1 MTADSPVKSDSPQL
15 PTSLDYAEIRIRSS
29 AKLFGQEPDDDPGL
43 LRVSA
48 TVSIPDFPYDHLSSD
63 EAPPLS
69 EIEGIGLATAPM
81 DGGGTE
87 ITILRA
93 EGLVLDLYRI
103 SNPFET
109 LDADSEELVAY
120 ACLFDLEGGNGLDPE
135 LEHRIMGP
143 GIGRVVIVERVRI
156 APAWRGC
163 GGIGRYLA
171 SRLLP
176 LVCPDAAVVATQPFP
191 IDAPRNDAGE
201 VDKSIFDPGLKQ
213 VQHTWK
219 SIGFEP
225 YKNDIWIMD
234 PSSNKHERAV
244 AKLEKK
250 LGLSADRYS

>member
-1 MTADSPVKSDSPQL
+1 MTADSPVKRDSPEM
-15 PTSLDYAEIRIRSS
+15 PARLDYADIRICSS

-48 TVSIPDFPYDHLSSD
+48 SITIADFPDDDLPDD
-63 EAPPLS
+63 EASPLT
-69 EIEGIGLATAPM
+69 EIDGIGLSAVPL

-103 SNPFET
+103 ENPFET
-109 LDADSEELVAY
+109 LDASSQELVAY
-120 ACLFDLEGGNGLDPE
+120 ACLFDLKEGRGLDPD
-135 LEHRIMGP
+135 LEDRLLGP
-143 GIGRVVIVERVRI
+143 AIGRVVIAESVRI

-171 SRLLP
+171 SRLWP
-176 LVCPDAAVVATQPFP
+176 VVCPDAALVAIHPFP
-191 IDAPRNDAGE
+191 IDVPRDDAGH
-201 VDKSIFDPGLKQ
+201 VDKRAFHFTLKQ
-213 VQHTWK
+213 IERTWE

-234 PSSNKHERAV
+234 PSADKHERAV
-244 AKLEKK
+244 AKLERK
-250 LGLSADRYS
+250 LGLSA